1 MREQVH
7 VALDDRSYNIE
18 IGTDLL
24 VQSGAFIAPL
34 LRRKKVAIIT
44 DQIVASLHLKTLL
57 DGLASDGI
65 KAVTLTL
72 PVGEST
78 KSWEN
83 IQKSV

>member
-44 DQIVASLHLKTLL
+44 DQIVAVC
-57 DGLASDGI
+57 I
-65 KAVTLTL
+65 
-72 PVGEST
+72 
-78 KSWEN
+78 
-83 IQKSV
+83 